1 MPGLCR
7 RVWRAAPLP
16 PPQIVSKIL
25 QRGSHALIAEEGC
38 AGFARCSGRWP
49 RSLPT
54 DPGRIAPSIRPDLIS
69 GRDRLLAH
77 ELGPPPIAFHAAPTC
92 ACRKSDSA
100 ILVVQAAKDR
110 L

>member
-38 AGFARCSGRWP
+38 AGFARCSCGWP

-54 DPGRIAPSIRPDLIS
+54 DPGRIAPSIRPDLFS
-69 GRDRLLAH
+69 GRDRDTTTRFSLQQDQPMAKRLVLRLKSALL
-77 ELGPPPIAFHAAPTC
+77 
-92 ACRKSDSA
+92 
-100 ILVVQAAKDR
+100 LV
-110 L
+110 